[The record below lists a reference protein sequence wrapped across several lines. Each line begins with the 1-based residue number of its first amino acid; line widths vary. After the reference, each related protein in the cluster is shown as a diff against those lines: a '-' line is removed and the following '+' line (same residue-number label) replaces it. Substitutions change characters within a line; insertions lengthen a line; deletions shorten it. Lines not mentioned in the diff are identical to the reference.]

1 MKKVPNSSPDEPNP
15 QAGDAHVGGP
25 RLALMVVAALVVVAC
40 FFTVY
45 WFLPGE
51 EVPPPPAQGE
61 SPLPVGHTVEL
72 PTAAVEISNEDL
84 QADGV
89 AEIEKLQK
97 RFPDN
102 PAAMHV
108 AAMLYAGL
116 RQTEKAEEI
125 WRRSIALDSR
135 YVGPRT
141 GLASVL
147 TERGEDDE
155 AVRILSEAIADR
167 CASPETYYTLAE
179 VLTKLG
185 RLDEAEKTLQDGLK
199 LFPQVA
205 NLWFLLG
212 QTQNQRQQYV
222 QAEASLLKAIQYG
235 YGSPTVYFTLSNAC
249 VRQGK
254 KDEAA
259 RYRKQ
264 FSEMKAAG
272 AEATEGQ
279 AFHERYGKALRPL
292 VASSLAGVAA
302 VYEKANEPGEA
313 ERLFLKTLALIPENL
328 EVLRELASFY
338 LRTERPADARVI
350 LQRLVELDPTGA
362 IDLMNLASVSA
373 QLGDFA
379 GAEKTLRQV
388 IELNPKAALPRI
400 ALAQLLLQAGNFQEA
415 RTQAESSIRAVPTAQ
430 GYGILAAAAQ
440 ALGDQATA
448 RSASEM
454 AQRLSAGAPP
464 QSVP

>member
-1 MKKVPNSSPDEPNP
+1 MTNAPKDPPDQSGAGNGAQG
-15 QAGDAHVGGP
+15 QAP
-25 RLALMVVAALVVVAC
+25 RLGLMVIAALLIVAC

-51 EVPPPPAQGE
+51 ETPPAPLLGE
-61 SPLPVGHTVEL
+61 SPLPVGQTVEI
-72 PTAAVEISNEDL
+72 PTTAVEVPNEDL

-89 AEIEKLQK
+89 DEIEKLQK
-97 RFPDN
+97 RFPKN

-125 WRRSIALDSR
+125 WRRSITLDSR

-147 TERGEDDE
+147 TDRGEDDE
-155 AVRILSEAIADR
+155 AVQVLSRAIADR

-205 NLWFLLG
+205 KLWFLLG
-212 QTQNQRQQYV
+212 QTQNQRQQFE
-222 QAEASLLKAIQYG
+222 QAEASLLKAIQFG

-249 VRQGK
+249 IRQGK
-254 KDEAA
+254 KEEAA
-259 RYRKQ
+259 KYRKQ
-264 FSEMKAAG
+264 FSEMKEAG

-279 AFHERYGKALRPL
+279 AFHEKYGKALRPL
-292 VASSLAGVAA
+292 VASSFAGAAA
-302 VYEKANEPGEA
+302 VYEKEKEPGEA
-313 ERLFLKTLALIPENL
+313 ERLFLKNLALIPKNP

-338 LRTERPADARVI
+338 LKTERPADARVV

-379 GAEKTLRQV
+379 GAEKSLRQV
-388 IELNPKAALPRI
+388 IELKPDAALPRI
-400 ALAQLLLQAGNFQEA
+400 SLAQLFLQTGDFKEA
-415 RTQAESSIRAVPTAQ
+415 RAQAESSIRVVPTAQ
-430 GYGILAAAAQ
+430 GYGVLAAAAQ
-440 ALGDQATA
+440 ALGDEATA
-448 RSASEM
+448 RSATEM